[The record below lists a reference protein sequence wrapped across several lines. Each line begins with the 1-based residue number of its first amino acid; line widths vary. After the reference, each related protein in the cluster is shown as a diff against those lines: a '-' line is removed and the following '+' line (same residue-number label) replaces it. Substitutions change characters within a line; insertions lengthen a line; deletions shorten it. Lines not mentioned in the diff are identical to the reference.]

1 MKTML
6 FPWLFIGFLLIG
18 ISIPLM
24 LEKVPPNRWYG
35 FRVAKTLS
43 SESIWYPANQVAGY
57 DLMWAGI
64 AIAITSVITG
74 LFFARLGST
83 IFQTIN
89 FAVFIAAL
97 ITATVHSFLQ
107 LNRP

>member
-1 MKTML
+1 MNAML
-6 FPWLFIGFLLIG
+6 FPWLLVGFLFIV
-18 ISIPLM
+18 ISIPFI

-35 FRVAKTLS
+35 LRVAKSLS
-43 SESIWYPANQVAGY
+43 SERIWYQANRVAGY

-74 LFFARLGST
+74 LFFARLGSA

-97 ITATVHSFLQ
+97 ITAAVHSFLY
-107 LNRP
+107 LNRL

>member
-6 FPWLFIGFLLIG
+6 FPWLFVGFLLIG

-35 FRVAKTLS
+35 LRVAKTLS
-43 SESIWYPANQVAGY
+43 SESIWYPANRVAGF

-97 ITATVHSFLQ
+97 ITAAVHSFLH
-107 LNRP
+107 LNRL